1 MLVLATALTA
11 LGCGDSDGGPGGGGV
26 AVVATT
32 TIAGDLVRNV
42 GGERVEVDTLVPPGA
57 DPHGHEP
64 RPSDAVAISEANLVV
79 KSGGDLDEWLDELIE
94 NAGGDAAEVTLL
106 DSVETIEGG
115 HAHEEGE
122 AHEDGERHAEEGAHA
137 EGDAHAEEGAHAE
150 DEAHADGDEIDPHW
164 WQDPRN
170 AILAVEAIRDAL
182 ADADPG
188 GRRAYER
195 NARAYIAELRALDDE
210 IERCM
215 QRVPSD
221 ERKLVTTH
229 DSLGYFAERYD
240 VEVVGSVIPSLSTQA
255 QPSAKDVD
263 ALVEQIEDEGVEA
276 IFPEAAVS
284 QRLERAISRESGAEV
299 GDELWTDS
307 LGDEGSGAETYL
319 DAMRANA
326 AALAEGM
333 SGGRVRC
340 AG

>member
-1 MLVLATALTA
+1 MRVAALFLLALATALGA
-11 LGCGDSDGGPGGGGV
+11 GGCGDSEDGSAGGETT
-26 AVVATT
+26 VVATT
-32 TIAGDLVRNV
+32 TIAGDLARSV

-64 RPSDAVAISEANLVV
+64 RPSDAVAIAEAELVV

-106 DSVETIEGG
+106 DSVRAIEGG
-115 HAHEEGE
+115 H
-122 AHEDGERHAEEGAHA
+122 
-137 EGDAHAEEGAHAE
+137 AHAE
-150 DEAHADGDEIDPHW
+150 DEAHEGEASEGEDPHDEDIDPHW

-182 ADADPG
+182 GDADPD

-215 QRVPSD
+215 QRVPPGK
-221 ERKLVTTH
+221 RKLVTTH
-229 DSLGYFAERYD
+229 DALGYFAARYD
-240 VEVVGSVIPSLSTQA
+240 VEVIGSVIPSLSTQA
-255 QPSAKDVD
+255 QPSAKEVD

-284 QRLERAISRESGAEV
+284 QRLERSISRESGAEV
-299 GDELWTDS
+299 GAELWTDS
-307 LGDEGSGAETYL
+307 LGDDGSGAETYL

-326 AALAEGM
+326 NALAEGM
-333 SGGRVRC
+333 SGGRVTC
-340 AG
+340 GG